1 MIFLSRHIRRV
12 ILELAFWLLLEFL
25 GNASG
30 LDALADF
37 GEFVFSKETHFPV
50 PELALILTEM
60 INWKLWVFIPVNEQA
75 VAVIE
80 KIRKLA

>member
-1 MIFLSRHIRRV
+1 MIPLPRHIRRV

-60 INWKLWVFIPVNEQA
+60 IKAMVGKSC
-75 VAVIE
+75 VALPLIFL
-80 KIRKLA
+80 R